1 MAAGRAWRGRPATG
15 RTGLARLVSDAATGR
30 CAVCGRAVP
39 RRLDRSVIEH
49 KAGAERFEGSG
60 QLPAAYPALTSW
72 LPVLTGLTPH
82 GLRHGRQTWL
92 QGCGGRYATSR
103 RQPCTLTRDHDA
115 VGPGAALDRHAT
127 SILAARTASAARSST
142 LAGSPALAAT
152 ATRRTTLSQ
161 DDTPQGRYGSR
172 PRPARKAA

>member
-1 MAAGRAWRGRPATG
+1 MVAGRAWRGRPATG
-15 RTGLARLVSDAATGR
+15 RTGLAQLVSDAATGR

-49 KAGAERFEGSG
+49 KAGAERCEGSG

-92 QGCGGRYATSR
+92 RGYRYATSR
-103 RQPCTLTRDHDA
+103 RQPCTLTREPRYGRA
-115 VGPGAALDRHAT
+115 R
-127 SILAARTASAARSST
+127 AARIGTPPPSLPRISQVPPDHPHW
-142 LAGSPALAAT
+142 LAVPPGGHRRC
-152 ATRRTTLSQ
+152 RRTTRSQ

-172 PRPARKAA
+172 P

>member
-15 RTGLARLVSDAATGR
+15 RTGLARLAGDAATGR

-49 KAGAERFEGSG
+49 KAGAERCEGSG

-92 QGCGGRYATSR
+92 GV
-103 RQPCTLTRDHDA
+103 PLRDIQEAALHADPRTTMRS
-115 VGPGAALDRHAT
+115 GPGQPGSARHLHRCRAYRKCRQIIHT
-127 SILAARTASAARSST
+127 
-142 LAGSPALAAT
+142 GSPALAAT
-152 ATRRTTLSQ
+152 AARRTTWSQ